1 MSPHDQDKP
10 AAPGA
15 DSHKGMD
22 TARTLSEAL
31 PFIRRYAGETVTI
44 KYGGH
49 AMGDEALGT
58 SFAHDIVLMKQ
69 LGVNPVIVH
78 GGGPQIGEM
87 LQRLAI
93 KSSFIDG
100 LRVTDAETVEV
111 VEMVLAGSINK
122 QIAGRINRAGGR
134 AVGLSGKDGDLI
146 IAQKLH
152 RTQRDPGSNI
162 EKILDLGF
170 VGEPK
175 HINPEVLES
184 ILESDLIPVIAPLG
198 TSLQGETYNIN
209 ADTAAGAIAA
219 SMIAKR
225 FILLTDVPG
234 VLDAE
239 GELLTGL
246 SIEHAQ
252 NLIKDGT
259 ISKGMIPKVETCIH
273 ALQGGV
279 EAAVIVD
286 GRVPHA
292 LLLELFTDH
301 GVGTLIRP

>member
-1 MSPHDQDKP
+1 ME
-10 AAPGA
+10 
-15 DSHKGMD
+15 

-49 AMGDEALGT
+49 AMGDETLGT
-58 SFAHDIVLMKQ
+58 GFAHDIVLMKQ

-78 GGGPQIGEM
+78 GGGPQIGQM

-93 KSSFIDG
+93 KSSFVDG
-100 LRVTDAETVEV
+100 LRVTDAATVEV

-122 QIAGRINRAGGR
+122 QIATRINRAGGR
-134 AVGLSGKDGDLI
+134 ALGLSGKDGDLI

-152 RTQRDPGSNI
+152 RTSRDPGSNI

-175 HINPEVLES
+175 HINPEVLET
-184 ILESDLIPVIAPLG
+184 ILDSNLIPVVAPLG
-198 TSLQGETYNIN
+198 ASLQGETFNIN

-219 SMIAKR
+219 AMAAKR

-234 VLDAE
+234 VQDA
-239 GELLTGL
+239 GGKVLTGL
-246 SIEHAQ
+246 TVGNAQ
-252 NLIKDGT
+252 KLIQNGV
-259 ISKGMIPKVETCIH
+259 ISGGMIPKVETCIN
-273 ALQGGV
+273 ALKSGV

-301 GVGTLIRP
+301 GVGTLISP